1 MKIGLLQLNY
11 TVGDF
16 ECNIAHIL
24 DSVQKAAANGAELC
38 VGSELAIWGY
48 PARDLLLNTGL
59 VNAAW
64 AMAHELAKKLKDLPP
79 TILGIAEPNPG
90 SEGKALFNSA
100 ILIQNGKIERTF
112 RKSLLPTYDV
122 FDEARYFEPGTNNSI
137 WEFQGKRIGVT
148 ICEDAW
154 NDQDFEHQQRYTSCP
169 IEKLSLDQPDILL
182 NLSGSPFVLGKH
194 QTRREIF
201 QGIAQKY
208 DVPCVFVNQV
218 GGHDDLIFD
227 GRSLVVAADG
237 TLIAQGHAFE
247 EEILVVDL
255 AQPQQAPKQLEP
267 EEEAWK
273 ALVLGVRDYA
283 RKTGFQKAL
292 LGLSGGIDSA
302 LTAAIAVDALG
313 PENVTG
319 VLMPSPYSSQHSL
332 DDAYELAKLLGIPT
346 KTIPIANL
354 MGSFDNALEDHFK
367 GLAADTTEENIQSRI
382 RGNLLMAM
390 SNKFRS
396 LLLTTGN
403 KSELSVGYCTIYG
416 DMSGGLAVISD
427 LPKTLVFKICR
438 WVNENR
444 GPTIPQNTID
454 KPPSA
459 ELRPDQKDT
468 DSLPDYDVLDDM
480 LERYVEKHNTKQDLI
495 DAGFKKDE
503 VERVTRLLKIA
514 EFKRR
519 QAAPGL
525 KITDRAFGTGWRMP
539 IASKIFAGSPKEV
552 S

>member
-16 ECNIAHIL
+16 QFNIERIRAA
-24 DSVQKAAANGAELC
+24 VQKAADAGAQLC

-48 PARDLLLNTGL
+48 PARDLLLNPGL
-59 VNAAW
+59 VDAAW
-64 AMAHELAKKLKDLPP
+64 QMTHALAKDLEGLPP
-79 TILGIAEPNPG
+79 TIIGIAEPNPQP
-90 SEGKALFNSA
+90 EGKPLFNSA
-100 ILIQNGKIERTF
+100 VLLHNGKIERTF

-122 FDEARYFEPGTNNSI
+122 FDEARYFEPGTNNEV
-137 WEFQGKRIGVT
+137 WEFAGQRIGVT
-148 ICEDAW
+148 VCEDAW
-154 NDQDFEHQQRYTSCP
+154 NDQDVEHNQRYATDP
-169 IEKLSLDQPDILL
+169 IEKLSLDAPDLII

-194 QTRREIF
+194 DKRTEIF
-201 QGIAQKY
+201 RGIAGKY
-208 DVPCVFVNQV
+208 KVPCVFVNQV

-227 GRSLVVAADG
+227 GRSMVIGANG
-237 TLIAQGHAFE
+237 HLIAQAAAFE
-247 EEILVVDL
+247 EETLVVDTQQE
-255 AQPQQAPKQLEP
+255 AQAQEQLQP

-332 DDAYELAKLLGIPT
+332 DDAYELGKLLGMPT
-346 KTIPIANL
+346 KTIPIAGL
-354 MGSFDNALEDHFK
+354 MGSFDEALNEHFD
-367 GLAADTTEENIQSRI
+367 GYSADTTEENIQSRI

-390 SNKFRS
+390 SNKYRS

-438 WVNENR
+438 WVNQAN

-459 ELRPDQKDT
+459 ELRPDQKVT

-480 LERYVEKHNTKQDLI
+480 LERYVEKHQTKQDLI
-495 DAGFKKDE
+495 EAGFKKDE

-539 IASKIFAGSPKEV
+539 IASKIFAGTPK

>member
-16 ECNIAHIL
+16 QYNIQHIR
-24 DSVQKAAANGAELC
+24 SAVEKAAQAGADIC

-48 PARDLLLNTGL
+48 PARDLLLNPGL
-59 VNAAW
+59 VDAAW
-64 AMAHELAKKLKDLPP
+64 KLTEDLAISLKDLPP

-90 SEGKALFNSA
+90 PEGKSLFNSA
-100 ILIQNGKIERTF
+100 VLLEGGAIKQTW

-122 FDEARYFEPGTNNSI
+122 FDEARYFEPGTNNQI
-137 WEFQGKRIGVT
+137 WEFKGKRIGIT

-154 NDQDFEHQQRYTSCP
+154 NDQDFEHTQRYAADP
-169 IEKLSLDQPDILL
+169 IAKLAEESPDIII

-194 QTRREIF
+194 VKRTEIF
-201 QGIAQKY
+201 QGIARKY
-208 DVPCVFVNQV
+208 KVPFVFVNQV

-227 GRSLVVAADG
+227 GRSMVIGSDATV
-237 TLIAQGHAFE
+237 IAQAAAFE
-247 EEILVVDL
+247 EETMVTDL
-255 AQPQQAPKQLEP
+255 EQNHSTIADISE
-267 EEEAWK
+267 EEEAWH
-273 ALVLGVRDYA
+273 AMVMGVRDYA
-283 RKTGFQKAL
+283 RKTGFKKAL

-313 PENVTG
+313 AENVTG

-332 DDAYELAKLLGIPT
+332 DDAYELAKLLGMPT
-346 KTIPIANL
+346 KTIPIAGL
-354 MGSFDNALEDHFK
+354 MDAFDAALHDHFD
-367 GLAADTTEENIQSRI
+367 GMEADTTEENIQSRI

-390 SNKFRS
+390 SNKYRS

-427 LPKTLVFKICR
+427 LPKTLVFRICR
-438 WVNENR
+438 WVNEAR

-480 LERYVEKHNTKQDLI
+480 LERYVEKHQTKQELI
-495 DAGFKKDE
+495 EAGFQIDE
-503 VERVTRLLKIA
+503 VEKVTRLLKIA

-539 IASKIFAGSPKEV
+539 IASKIFAGTPKKD
-552 S
+552 

>member
-1 MKIGLLQLNY
+1 M
-11 TVGDF
+11 TH
-16 ECNIAHIL
+16 A
-24 DSVQKAAANGAELC
+24 
-38 VGSELAIWGY
+38 
-48 PARDLLLNTGL
+48 
-59 VNAAW
+59 
-64 AMAHELAKKLKDLPP
+64 LAKDLEGLPP
-79 TILGIAEPNPG
+79 TIIGIAEPNPQAD
-90 SEGKALFNSA
+90 GKPLFNSA
-100 ILIQNGKIERTF
+100 VLLHQGKIERTF

-122 FDEARYFEPGTNNSI
+122 FDEARYFEPGSNNEI
-137 WEFQGKRIGVT
+137 WEYKGKRIGVT
-148 ICEDAW
+148 VCEDAW
-154 NDQDFEHQQRYTSCP
+154 NDQDVEHDQRYATDP
-169 IEKLSLDQPDILL
+169 IEKLSLNAPDLII

-194 QTRREIF
+194 TKRREIF
-201 QGIAQKY
+201 SAIAKKY
-208 DVPCVFVNQV
+208 KVPCVFVNQV

-227 GRSLVVAADG
+227 GRSMLIAANG
-237 TLIAQGHAFE
+237 ELIAQAADFE
-247 EEILVVDL
+247 EEVLVVDSSQSAHAPTL
-255 AQPQQAPKQLEP
+255 APSE

-283 RKTGFQKAL
+283 RKTGFKKAL

-313 PENVTG
+313 AENVTG

-332 DDAYELAKLLGIPT
+332 DDAYALGKLLGMPT
-346 KTIPIANL
+346 KTIPIAGL
-354 MGSFDNALEDHFK
+354 MGSFDDALQEHFE
-367 GLAADTTEENIQSRI
+367 GHSADTTEENIQSRI

-390 SNKFRS
+390 SNKYRS

-427 LPKTLVFKICR
+427 LPKTLVFKLCR
-438 WVNENR
+438 WVNEAK

-480 LERYVEKHNTKQDLI
+480 LERYVEKHQTKQDLI
-495 DAGFKKDE
+495 EAGFKKDE

-525 KITDRAFGTGWRMP
+525 KVTDRAFGTGWRMP
-539 IASKIFAGSPKEV
+539 IASKIFSGTPKD
-552 S
+552 